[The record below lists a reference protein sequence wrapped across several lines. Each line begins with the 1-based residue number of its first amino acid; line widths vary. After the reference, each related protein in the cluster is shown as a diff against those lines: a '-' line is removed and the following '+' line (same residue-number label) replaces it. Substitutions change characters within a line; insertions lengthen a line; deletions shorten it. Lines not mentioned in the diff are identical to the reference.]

1 MLQVIL
7 CIQNY
12 DISINDNF
20 SACGIVVLFVLLEIA
35 PILLVIDKGFTE
47 NFTLYK
53 KEFGLREALMNFE
66 LEHEERSYNE
76 NVSERSIM
84 LNNDLYTSFEEQ
96 KNYKA
101 PNF

>member
-1 MLQVIL
+1 
-7 CIQNY
+7 
-12 DISINDNF
+12 
-20 SACGIVVLFVLLEIA
+20 
-35 PILLVIDKGFTE
+35 
-47 NFTLYK
+47 
-53 KEFGLREALMNFE
+53 MNFE

-101 PNF
+101 PSF

>member
-1 MLQVIL
+1 MLEVIL
-7 CIQNY
+7 CVQKV
-12 DISINDNF
+12 DIPINDNF
-20 SACGIVVLFVLLEIA
+20 SACAIILIFVLLEIA

-76 NVSERSIM
+76 NLSENS
-84 LNNDLYTSFEEQ
+84 N
-96 KNYKA
+96 
-101 PNF
+101 